1 MKWRTVQGGWV
12 IVLAT
17 GDDVLDCLR
26 RVAREAGI
34 LSGSL
39 SGLGAVNGLQLA
51 YWDQARREYL
61 RTDLGGDH
69 EIGAL
74 AGNITQLD
82 GEPMVHAHAVVAG
95 RDLVARTGHLMAA
108 RCAATVEI
116 FVHDYA
122 TEIRRAPDPDIGLN
136 LCKL

>member
-1 MKWRTVQGGWV
+1 MQWKAVQGGWA
-12 IVLAT
+12 IVLAS
-17 GDDVLDCLR
+17 GDDVLDSLR

-34 LSGSL
+34 RAGAL

-51 YWDQARREYL
+51 YWDQERREYL
-61 RTDLGGDH
+61 RTDLDGDH

-74 AGNITQLD
+74 AGNVTQLN
-82 GEPMVHAHAVVAG
+82 GEPFVHAHAVVAG

-116 FVHDYA
+116 FVHDYGC
-122 TEIRRAPDPDIGLN
+122 EIHRAPDPDIGLN

>member
-1 MKWRTVQGGWV
+1 MKWKTVQGGWA
-12 IVLAT
+12 IVLER

-26 RVAREAGI
+26 QVAREAGI
-34 LSGSL
+34 RSGSL
-39 SGLGAVNGLQLA
+39 SGLGAVNGVQLA
-51 YWDQARREYL
+51 YWDTGRREYL
-61 RTDLGGDH
+61 RSDLAGDF

-74 AGNITQLD
+74 AGNFTTLD
-82 GEPMVHAHAVVAG
+82 GEPFVHAHVVVAG
-95 RDLVARTGHLMAA
+95 RDLAALTGHLMAA

-122 TEIRRAPDPDIGLN
+122 TEIRRGPDPDIGLN

>member
-1 MKWRTVQGGWV
+1 MKWRAVQGGWAV
-12 IVLAT
+12 VLQS

-34 LSGSL
+34 RSGAL

-51 YWDQARREYL
+51 YWDQERRQYL
-61 RTDLGGDH
+61 RTDLEGDH

-74 AGNITQLD
+74 AGNITILD
-82 GEPMVHAHAVVAG
+82 GEPFVHAHAVVAG
-95 RDLVARTGHLMAA
+95 RDLAARTGHLVAA

-116 FVHDYA
+116 FVHDWA
-122 TEIRRAPDPDIGLN
+122 TEIHRGPDPDIGLN